1 MNQIKEAQNFTQ
13 QHMYNNIKRLKMKT
27 NNQIFLE

>member
-1 MNQIKEAQNFTQ
+1 MNQIKETQNFTQ
-13 QHMYNNIKRLKMKT
+13 QQIYNNIKRLKMKT